1 MIRLAAAAFAAS
13 LIAAPALAE
22 PVAFTVDKSHS
33 TIFFSVDHLGF
44 STIHGHFAT
53 YDADIVLD
61 EEDLANSKA
70 SVTIDVSSLDTFWD
84 ARTEHLKSAD
94 FLDVA
99 QFPTATFVSTSF
111 AQTGEDTVAVTGDLT
126 LHGVTKEVVVDFAIT
141 KVGDNPMSNVHSIG
155 FVGKTTLTRS
165 DFGVGGY
172 APAVAD
178 EVPLRID
185 MELNQAK

>member
-22 PVAFTVDKSHS
+22 PVAYTVDKSHS
-33 TIFFSVDHLGF
+33 TIFFSVNHLGF
-44 STIHGHFAT
+44 STIHGHFAK

-70 SVTIDVSSLDTFWD
+70 NVTIDVSSLDTFWD
-84 ARTEHLKSAD
+84 ERTEHLLTAD

-99 QFPTATFVSTSF
+99 QFPTATFVSKSF
-111 AQTGEDTVAVTGDLT
+111 KKIDENTVAVTGDLT
-126 LHGVTKEVVVDFAIT
+126 LHGITKEVVVDFEIT
-141 KVGDNPMSNVHSIG
+141 KIGDNPMTNVPSIG
-155 FVGKTTLTRS
+155 LVGTTTLTRS